1 MNDYYEIL
9 GVPRDA
15 STEQVKKAYRRLARE
30 LHPDVA
36 GADTVSEERFKDVSR
51 AYEVLSNP
59 EKRRMYD
66 LGSDPTAPGGGMGGG
81 MGGGGF
87 GFQDI
92 FETFFGAAAG
102 GGPQRGPIPRARR
115 GQDALVR
122 LDIDLPEATFG
133 AHREVPVDT
142 AVLCPTCGGSCC
154 RPGTSPRTCDVC
166 GGAGTVQRVA
176 RSFLGQVM
184 TTQPCAACHGFGTV
198 IPEPCTECAG
208 EGRVRSRRV
217 LEVDVP
223 AGVDTGTRIKLTA
236 QGEVGPAGGP
246 AGDVYLEVRE
256 RRHETFM
263 REGDDLHCTL
273 PVPMTAAALGTVLTL
288 DTLDGPQEVDL
299 RPGTQPAQ
307 VVTIKGLGVGH
318 LHAGGRG
325 DLHVHVEV
333 QVPTG
338 LDEEQNELLRRL
350 ATLRNEERP
359 EGRLS
364 AASPGVFAKL
374 RDKLAGR

>member
-1 MNDYYEIL
+1 VNDYYEVL

-15 STEQVKKAYRRLARE
+15 TGEQIKKAYRRLARE
-30 LHPDVA
+30 FHPDVA
-36 GADTVSEERFKDVSR
+36 GSDSASEEKFKDVQR

-59 EKRRMYD
+59 DKRQMYD
-66 LGSDPTAPGGGMGGG
+66 LGQDPTAPGGGGGG
-81 MGGGGF
+81 QAGGF

-102 GGPQRGPIPRARR
+102 GGHRGPIPRARR
-115 GQDALVR
+115 GQDALIR
-122 LDIDLPEATFG
+122 LDIDLAEATFG
-133 AHREVPVDT
+133 THRQVPIDT
-142 AVLCPTCGGSCC
+142 AVVCPTCSGTCC
-154 RPGTSPRTCDVC
+154 RPGTSPRTCEVC
-166 GGAGTVQRVA
+166 GGQGTVQRVA

-208 EGRVRSRRV
+208 EGRVRSRRT

-246 AGDVYLEVRE
+246 AGDIYLEVRE
-256 RRHETFM
+256 RRHETFL

-273 PVPMTAAALGTVLTL
+273 TVPMTAAALGTVLTL

-299 RPGTQPAQ
+299 RPGTQPQQ
-307 VVTIKGLGVGH
+307 VVTLKNLGVGH

-338 LDEEQNELLRRL
+338 LDDEQAALLRQL
-350 ATLRNEERP
+350 SALRGEERP
-359 EGRLS
+359 DARLQ
-364 AASPGVFAKL
+364 AASTGVFAKL
-374 RDKLAGR
+374 RDKLSGR

>member
-1 MNDYYEIL
+1 M
-9 GVPRDA
+9 
-15 STEQVKKAYRRLARE
+15 
-30 LHPDVA
+30 
-36 GADTVSEERFKDVSR
+36 
-51 AYEVLSNP
+51 
-59 EKRRMYD
+59 
-66 LGSDPTAPGGGMGGG
+66 
-81 MGGGGF
+81 GGGF

-92 FETFFGAAAG
+92 FETFFGAAAA

-122 LDIDLPEATFG
+122 LDIDLAEATFG
-133 AHREVPVDT
+133 THREVPVET
-142 AVLCPTCGGSCC
+142 AVLCPTCGGTCC

-166 GGAGTVQRVA
+166 GGRGSVQRVA

-184 TTQPCAACHGFGTV
+184 TSQPCAACHGFGTV

-208 EGRVRSRRV
+208 EGRVRSRRT

-256 RRHETFM
+256 RRHDTFV

-273 PVPMTAAALGTVLTL
+273 QVPMTAAALGTVLTL
-288 DTLDGPQEVDL
+288 ETLDGPKDVDL

-307 VVTIKGLGVGH
+307 VVTLRGLGVGH

-325 DLHVHVEV
+325 DLHVHVDV
-333 QVPTG
+333 QVPTAMD
-338 LDEEQNELLRRL
+338 DEQSELLRRL
-350 ATLRNEERP
+350 AALRGEERP
-359 EGRLS
+359 EARLS
-364 AASPGVFAKL
+364 ASSPGVFAKL
-374 RDKLAGR
+374 RDKLSGR

>member
-1 MNDYYEIL
+1 MSDYYEVL
-9 GVPRDA
+9 GVERDA
-15 STEQVKKAYRRLARE
+15 TPEQIKKAYRRLARE

-36 GADTVSEERFKDVSR
+36 GADAGSEDRFKDVSR

-66 LGSDPTAPGGGMGGG
+66 LGADPSAPGGGMGGQ
-81 MGGGGF
+81 GGF

-102 GGPQRGPIPRARR
+102 AGAQRGPIPRARR
-115 GQDALVR
+115 GQDALLR
-122 LDIDLPEATFG
+122 LDIDLAEATFG
-133 AHREVPVDT
+133 THREVPVET
-142 AVLCPTCGGSCC
+142 AVVCPTCDGSCC

-166 GGAGTVQRVA
+166 GGRGSVQRVA

-184 TTQPCAACHGFGTV
+184 TSQPCAACHGFGTV

-208 EGRVRSRRV
+208 EGRVRSRRT

-246 AGDVYLEVRE
+246 AGDIYLEVRE
-256 RRHETFM
+256 RKHETFV

-273 PVPMTAAALGTVLTL
+273 EVPMTAAALGTVLTL

-307 VVTIKGLGVGH
+307 VVTLRGLGVGH

-325 DLHVHVEV
+325 DLHVHVDV
-333 QVPTG
+333 HVPTS
-338 LDEEQNELLRRL
+338 LDDEQAELLRRL
-350 ATLRNEERP
+350 AGLRGEERP
-359 EGRLS
+359 EARLS
-364 AASPGVFAKL
+364 ASGGGVFAKL